1 MINWLM
7 TGFFMMVPL
16 AQAGLGEMPTQRL
29 AKDCY
34 QEWQTRGWTV
44 GEDGTPAA
52 DLANFRSGIELICQV
67 RAELFNEN
75 TEISPYIQ
83 ESMREIAPFILTADK
98 ADIRDYILSIE
109 KSGRVSPRDPYLR
122 P

>member
-1 MINWLM
+1 
-7 TGFFMMVPL
+7 MMNVLFSTLLLFALPT
-16 AQAGLGEMPTQRL
+16 QAGMTEAPTSRL

-34 QEWQTRGWTV
+34 QEWHTRGWTI

-52 DLANFRSGIELICQV
+52 DLANFRAGIELICEV

-83 ESMREIAPFILTADK
+83 ESMREVAPFILTASK
-98 ADIRDYILSIE
+98 ADIREYILLVQ
-109 KSGRVSPRDPYLR
+109 KSGRVSPRNPYLR

>member
-1 MINWLM
+1 MLKWVISGWFIL
-7 TGFFMMVPL
+7 VPL
-16 AQAGLGEMPTQRL
+16 AQAGTAEMAAQHL

-34 QEWQTRGWTV
+34 QEWQSRGWTI

-67 RAELFNEN
+67 RAELFREN

-83 ESMREIAPFILTADK
+83 ETMREIAPFILTANK
-98 ADIRDYILSIE
+98 ADIRDYIISIE
-109 KSGRVSPRDPYLR
+109 KSDRVSPRDPYLR

>member
-1 MINWLM
+1 MFKWVVSSWLII
-7 TGFFMMVPL
+7 VPL
-16 AQAGLGEMPTQRL
+16 AQAGIGEAPAQYL

-34 QEWQTRGWTV
+34 QEWQTRGWTI

-67 RAELFNEN
+67 RAELFSEN
-75 TEISPYIQ
+75 AEISPYIQ
-83 ESMREIAPFILTADK
+83 ESMREIAPFILTANK
-98 ADIRDYILSIE
+98 ADIRDYILGIE